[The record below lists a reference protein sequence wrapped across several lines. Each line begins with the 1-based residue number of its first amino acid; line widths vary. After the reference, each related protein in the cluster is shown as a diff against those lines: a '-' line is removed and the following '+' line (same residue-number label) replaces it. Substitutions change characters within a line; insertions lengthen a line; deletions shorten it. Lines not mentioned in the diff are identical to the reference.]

1 LPGWTIIIPTITDAE
16 APIVVSGG
24 PVLAREGIAL
34 VFDSARSGMAV
45 RAQASTALEAIAM
58 IDAAS
63 PPFVGLLLVNLEFDL
78 SDIRTF
84 TGDERCAGVVVAAPF
99 RSKDQVM
106 GALAAGAQS
115 CVSYEAGVS
124 RLIEALKRA
133 RDGTGYLCPIVSGLM
148 VRETEAR
155 SEMPARA
162 LTSRERDVLAL
173 IVQGLTD
180 RQTAADLGLS
190 VRTVHT
196 HRQNI
201 MAKLGVRTATALVR
215 RAFQL
220 KLVPD

>member
-1 LPGWTIIIPTITDAE
+1 MC
-16 APIVVSGG
+16 GG

-34 VFDSARSGMAV
+34 VFDRVCSGIAV
-45 RAQASTALEAIAM
+45 GAQAPTALEAIAM
-58 IDAAS
+58 VDAAC
-63 PPFVGLLLVNLEFDL
+63 PPFVGLLLVNLDFDL
-78 SDIRTF
+78 SDIRNL
-84 TGDERCAGVVVAAPF
+84 TGDARCAGVVVAAPF
-99 RSKDQVM
+99 QSKDQVM

-115 CVSYEAGVS
+115 CVSYEAGVA
-124 RLIEALKRA
+124 RLVEALKRA

-148 VRETEAR
+148 TRELAAR
-155 SEMPARA
+155 DETLARA